1 MEYSKEVFR
10 EQLPLVDLFARHLL
24 HYRVIKAHLDDR
36 RPQSPFWS
44 DTCDAHLLQATSYWC
59 MVFGSRG
66 QNPTHLRRLVAD
78 QADELQASFRT
89 RVLASLG
96 IGEAEWTSYWKE
108 MTSFRNHYAAHREPG
123 FKQPVP
129 RFDRA
134 LEAAF
139 CYEEWVREVIR
150 PDVVEGPT
158 LRHLAREWKK
168 SVTVEVVAA
177 LAASIG
183 QREDRQQ

>member
-1 MEYSKEVFR
+1 VEYRKEVFR
-10 EQLPLVDLFARHLL
+10 EQLPLVDLFVRHLL
-24 HYRVIKAHLDDR
+24 HYRVVKSHLEGR

-44 DTCDAHLLQATSYWC
+44 DTCDAHLLQASIHWC

-66 QNPTHLRRLVAD
+66 QNPAHLVRLTAD
-78 QADELQASFRT
+78 QADELQASFRA
-89 RVLASLG
+89 RVLASLR
-96 IGEAEWTSYWKE
+96 IDEAQWTSYWKE
-108 MTSFRNHYAAHREPG
+108 MTAFRNRYAAHREPG
-123 FKQPVP
+123 IKQPVP
-129 RFDRA
+129 RFDPA

-158 LRHLAREWKK
+158 LRHLVREWKK

-183 QREDRQQ
+183 HREERQR